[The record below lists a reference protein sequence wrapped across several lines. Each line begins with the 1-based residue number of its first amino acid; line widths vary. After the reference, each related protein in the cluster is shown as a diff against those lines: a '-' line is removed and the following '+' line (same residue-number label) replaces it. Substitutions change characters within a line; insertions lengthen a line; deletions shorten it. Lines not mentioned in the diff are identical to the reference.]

1 SSIRFA
7 VPKRLVTIGNRLPF
21 TRLNSSAGPPRSIT
35 RRGISATSRYGS
47 TSTSIET
54 RSFSPR
60 RRSRKE
66 RRFRCIRFSSVSSV
80 VRNFTTE
87 DHRECKSLLA
97 QTRAVQIQFP
107 NRNNFHIRK
116 LLLQIRQKVFR
127 ISDDYDAGA
136 RRVQPRR
143 RERLDVRSFDRLNVC
158 GVTIDLVQRHTVH
171 RERRELV
178 DNAVRSLHPARKAAQ
193 QARLAGREL

>member
-1 SSIRFA
+1 KFDSLRSSE
-7 VPKRLVTIGNRLPF
+7 KIGDDWE
-21 TRLNSSAGPPRSIT
+21 
-35 RRGISATSRYGS
+35 S
-47 TSTSIET
+47 TSLHSIEQQ
-54 RSFSPR
+54 R
-60 RRSRKE
+60 RPATFNHPTMNLGDFE
-66 RRFRCIRFSSVSSV
+66 IWI
-80 VRNFTTE
+80 
-87 DHRECKSLLA
+87 D
-97 QTRAVQIQFP
+97 
-107 NRNNFHIRK
+107 FHIRK

-136 RRVQPRR
+136 RRVQTRR

-158 GVTIDLVQRHTVH
+158 GVTIDLVQRHTVR